1 MKRQLVDKKALNQ
14 SAKLPYELRPE
25 DFEAAMR
32 DIYDFFYDV
41 NSLLLGK
48 GLRRLDDTL
57 RPAAMSGIVSDMLT
71 ASLANHSRVLVE
83 NKFFNGHPDL
93 IVQDKYANNS
103 VKSGEYGVEIK
114 STRKKGGAVDTHGAR
129 NQWMCVFVYATDQ
142 KTEPAVNRAPM
153 RFTEVYIGQV
163 TTGDFRKN
171 ARAELGTRTATLDK
185 AGITKFRENWVY
197 REPTAQSAKGPQ
209 KPRTRS

>member
-1 MKRQLVDKKALNQ
+1 MKKQKIDQKCFNGGVT
-14 SAKLPYELRPE
+14 LPYQLRLE

-41 NSLLLGK
+41 NTLLTEK

-83 NKFFNGHPDL
+83 NNFFNGHPDL
-93 IVQDKYANNS
+93 IVQGKYPKDSA
-103 VKSGEYGVEIK
+103 KAGEHGVEIK

-129 NQWMCVFVYATDQ
+129 NQWLCVFVYATDH
-142 KTEPAVNRAPM
+142 KTEPAIDRAPM

-163 TTGDFRKN
+163 TTADFRKN
-171 ARAELGTRTATLDK
+171 ARTELGTRTATLDK
-185 AGITKFRENWVY
+185 DGIAKFRQNWVY
-197 REPTAQSAKGPQ
+197 RELTARPTRA
-209 KPRTRS
+209 PRRPRSS